1 MTTINRI
8 RKNFQSYKGR
18 KEPQANQLVKVYKN
32 LHNGLWSIKDAK
44 TGLVLGH
51 TSELS
56 LHVCM
61 FIVSESGRQRV
72 LKEKKENI
80 HAYVIGY
87 YHCDKAVFT
96 DGVVITYNPHK
107 DSHFTTL
114 ESNRG
119 AYVRIADQTS
129 MVAENSKIYGKM
141 YG

>member
-1 MTTINRI
+1 MTINRI

-18 KEPQANQLVKVYKN
+18 QEPQAKQLVKVYKN

-51 TSELS
+51 TSELT
-56 LHVCM
+56 LHICT
-61 FIVSESGRQRV
+61 FKVSESGRQRV
-72 LKEKKENI
+72 LKEKQKNV

-87 YHCDKAVFT
+87 YHSDTAIFT
-96 DGVVITYNPHK
+96 DGVVITYNPYK

-119 AYVRIADQTS
+119 ANITLVDQVS
-129 MVAENSKIYGKM
+129 MVAENAKIYGKM
-141 YG
+141 YS